1 MRLWCLGEQIFTC
14 KPALEPGREPEAG
27 SKGWLCPWCKAESG
41 SPCPALA
48 QAHGGWSLVTQPHFM
63 SSSGPHQAPQ
73 NSPQPTQPA
82 RLAVLGMETS
92 SSSTCSLWEGKDTSQ
107 FVPRAPRG
115 GWTLESMGGEW
126 WQERLSSALGD
137 ALR

>member
-1 MRLWCLGEQIFTC
+1 MVLGMSKSSLANLLWSLG
-14 KPALEPGREPEAG
+14 
-27 SKGWLCPWCKAESG
+27 G
-41 SPCPALA
+41 SPRQDPRDGCVPGAKLSRALRA
-48 QAHGGWSLVTQPHFM
+48 LHWHRPMGAGSLVTQPHFK
-63 SSSGPHQAPQ
+63 SISGPHQAPQ

-107 FVPRAPRG
+107 FIPGAPRG
-115 GWTLESMGGEW
+115 GWTLGSMGGEC
-126 WQERLSSALGD
+126 WQERLGD